1 MFTPYKAG
9 EIEIPNRVVMAPM
22 TRSRADENAAPTA
35 LTATYYAQRAQAGL
49 LITEGTSPSAD
60 GLGYARTPAI
70 YTPQQVE
77 AWRQVTDAVHAAGG
91 RIVIQLMHVGRIAH
105 ALNQPDGARVVAP
118 SAIAAAGTMWTDK
131 GGMQP
136 YPVPHELTIAQI
148 AEVVDE
154 FAQATRNA
162 RDAGFD
168 GVELHAANGYLPNQ
182 FLAPNTNLRTDAYGG
197 SIENRGRFV
206 LEVYDAMAAAWS
218 ADRVGI
224 RVSPGGT
231 FNDINDPNPKAT
243 HTWLAAELAK
253 RKPAFLHIARMGALD
268 FDVFATLR
276 EVFPGTLIAN
286 GGLDFA
292 GGQKLIEAGTADL
305 VSYARLF
312 ISNPDLPAR
321 FQNEWPLAA
330 ADNSTF
336 YTPGAKGY
344 TDYPAYPA

>member
-1 MFTPYKAG
+1 MFTHWKAG

-22 TRSRADENAAPTA
+22 TRSRADEHAAPTG
-35 LTATYYAQRAQAGL
+35 LTALYYAQRAQAGL
-49 LITEGTSPSAD
+49 LITEGTAPSAN

-70 YTPQQVE
+70 YTPRQVE
-77 AWRQVTDAVHAAGG
+77 GWRHVTEAVHSAGG

-105 ALNQPDGARVVAP
+105 GLNQPAGARIVAP
-118 SAIAAAGTMWTDK
+118 SAVAAAGTMWTDQS
-131 GGMQP
+131 GMQP
-136 YPVPHELTIAQI
+136 FPAPQELTVAEI
-148 AEVVDE
+148 AEVVRE
-154 FAQATRNA
+154 FAQATKNA
-162 RDAGFD
+162 REAGFD

-182 FLAPNTNLRTDAYGG
+182 FLAPNTNLRSDAYGG
-197 SIENRGRFV
+197 SIEKRGRFV

-231 FNDINDPNPKAT
+231 FNDINDPDPKAT

-253 RKPAFLHIARMGALD
+253 RKAAFLHIARLGALD
-268 FDVFATLR
+268 FDVFGALR
-276 EVFPGTLIAN
+276 AVFPGTIIAN

-312 ISNPDLPAR
+312 IANPDLPAR
-321 FQNEWPLAA
+321 FKNEWPLAE
-330 ADNSTF
+330 ADGSTF
-336 YTPGAKGY
+336 YTPGEKGY